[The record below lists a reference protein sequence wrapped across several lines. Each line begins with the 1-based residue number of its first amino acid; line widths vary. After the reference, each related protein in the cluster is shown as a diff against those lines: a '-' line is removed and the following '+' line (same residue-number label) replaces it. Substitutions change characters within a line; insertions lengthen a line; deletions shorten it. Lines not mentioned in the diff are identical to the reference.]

1 MQFSEIQKLETIQRS
16 FTSKI
21 PALEGMDYWIRL
33 SFLGLFSVQRRYEHL
48 FKEKLDKYLF
58 TIDDEPSVPGY
69 ESRIVCKNNLI
80 DLIPR
85 KKKININGVAA
96 TW

>member
-1 MQFSEIQKLETIQRS
+1 MMTLFRSLVQSHLDYCVKLWYPHQISEMQKLETIQRS

-58 TIDDEPSVPGY
+58 TIDDEPSVPG
-69 ESRIVCKNNLI
+69 
-80 DLIPR
+80 
-85 KKKININGVAA
+85 
-96 TW
+96 

>member
-1 MQFSEIQKLETIQRS
+1 MIQRS

-21 PALEGMDYWIRL
+21 QTLEGMDYWSR
-33 SFLGLFSVQRRYEHL
+33 LGLFSVQRRYEHL